1 MKEKTAVEALA
12 DLVMEKRNKETKKD
26 IAKKERELK
35 AKRFIFVDKKDYH
48 EYRKVR
54 ELREETRPFLLSKN
68 L

>member
-1 MKEKTAVEALA
+1 
-12 DLVMEKRNKETKKD
+12 MEKRNKETKKD

-54 ELREETRPFLLSKN
+54 ELREETRPFC
-68 L
+68 